1 MDTNTCYELT
11 KNVQT
16 ISLYTHY
23 VPIIISFILAVY
35 LLKKTNFS
43 LLSRIFFCFILSIN
57 FWLFSDVVAWT
68 IPNYNIIHS
77 FWSFFDYTNIIF
89 FIFGLYFFVVFVKQR
104 DIDWQWKIFG
114 FATTLPVLYL
124 ILAGKSVMYF
134 DQTVC
139 ESINNDLLSIYKNFI
154 EGFVVLGILFFTG
167 KTILVEKDRNI
178 RNRIISVSSGLLLF
192 FITFAG
198 ADYLS
203 VKTGIYE
210 IGLYGLFIMP
220 IFLGLIVYAIVKYKA
235 FDVGVLAAQALVVTL
250 ALLVGTQFFF
260 IQSTTNFILNC
271 ITFILAIVFG
281 YFLVRGIKR
290 DGESR
295 LQLEKFSTDLK
306 HSNEMLINANNRLK
320 NLDQQKTEFIS
331 LATHQIRG
339 PLGAIKGHASLALE
353 GDYGPINEGSKKAFE
368 TIMHSAQ
375 GLVVVVNDY
384 LDVSRIEQGRMKYD
398 FSEFDLKDLTKETV
412 SDFLPTITNKKL
424 TMDFNCDQFS
434 KYMIYADKGKI
445 KQVIGNL
452 IDNSIKYTPSGH
464 IRMSLE
470 KKWGKTGKSVVLL
483 SIKDT
488 GVGIKAEI
496 LPNLFT
502 KFSRAPDANK
512 RNILGTG
519 LGLFVARKM
528 VEAHD
533 GIIWAESYGLGKGS
547 QFYVELEEKK

>member
-1 MDTNTCYELT
+1 
-11 KNVQT
+11 
-16 ISLYTHY
+16 
-23 VPIIISFILAVY
+23 
-35 LLKKTNFS
+35 
-43 LLSRIFFCFILSIN
+43 
-57 FWLFSDVVAWT
+57 VVAWT

-104 DIDWQWKIFG
+104 DIDWRWKIFG

-139 ESINNDLLSIYKNFI
+139 ESINNDLLSVYKNFI

-178 RNRIISVSSGLLLF
+178 RNRIISVSLGLLLF

-235 FDVGVLAAQALVVTL
+235 FNVGVLAAQALVVTL

-295 LQLEKFSTDLK
+295 IQLVKFSIELK
-306 HSNEMLINANNRLK
+306 H
-320 NLDQQKTEFIS
+320 
-331 LATHQIRG
+331 
-339 PLGAIKGHASLALE
+339 
-353 GDYGPINEGSKKAFE
+353 
-368 TIMHSAQ
+368 
-375 GLVVVVNDY
+375 
-384 LDVSRIEQGRMKYD
+384 
-398 FSEFDLKDLTKETV
+398 
-412 SDFLPTITNKKL
+412 
-424 TMDFNCDQFS
+424 
-434 KYMIYADKGKI
+434 
-445 KQVIGNL
+445 
-452 IDNSIKYTPSGH
+452 
-464 IRMSLE
+464 
-470 KKWGKTGKSVVLL
+470 
-483 SIKDT
+483 
-488 GVGIKAEI
+488 
-496 LPNLFT
+496 
-502 KFSRAPDANK
+502 
-512 RNILGTG
+512 
-519 LGLFVARKM
+519 
-528 VEAHD
+528 
-533 GIIWAESYGLGKGS
+533 
-547 QFYVELEEKK
+547 